1 MESIETSAAI
11 IFKAGTF
18 RELQPQVSE
27 ASFAF
32 IENWPAEEC
41 VPLNVQY
48 YFRHALGCLE
58 EFIRLKTRDPRQRK
72 KGVCLCQRDDAVRNT
87 IYTKF
92 PLIKIRHTVL
102 LSTFR
107 QVSDDVDVFGEA
119 RP

>member
-48 YFRHALGCLE
+48 YFRQALGCLE

-72 KGVCLCQRDDAVRNT
+72 KGVCLCQSDDVVRNR
-87 IYTKF
+87 IHTKF
-92 PLIKIRHTVL
+92 PLIKILHNVL
-102 LSTFR
+102 IAQFC
-107 QVSDDVDVFGEA
+107 
-119 RP
+119 